1 MAGSVAGVSPDL
13 ILSAE
18 PDINLRLNL
27 CPSSAAFI
35 RSYYGGLLI
44 RGSWR
49 YTRLEAVVLH
59 FVAVDWKPPDSDRW
73 QPSVPLLGNVQ
84 TSFCASRCHAQAE

>member
-1 MAGSVAGVSPDL
+1 MVGSVAGVSPDL

-27 CPSSAAFI
+27 CPSSATFI

-49 YTRLEAVVLH
+49 YMRLEAVVTAFRGRGLE
-59 FVAVDWKPPDSDRW
+59 
-73 QPSVPLLGNVQ
+73 
-84 TSFCASRCHAQAE
+84 TS